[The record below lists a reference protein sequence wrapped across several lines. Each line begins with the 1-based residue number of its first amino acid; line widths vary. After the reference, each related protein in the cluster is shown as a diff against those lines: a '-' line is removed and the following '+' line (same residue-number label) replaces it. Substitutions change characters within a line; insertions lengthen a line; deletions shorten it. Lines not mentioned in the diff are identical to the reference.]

1 MSEKMMFES
10 KGLNKVTKLIICIV
24 CITIGIIAALFLFVR
39 SLKKTYLTG
48 RYDYIL
54 MDSART
60 KLLIIGLVLLA
71 IVILLINILIALNK
85 SEIKIYEQHIEFKTI
100 MHFSEILGMSSLTN
114 TVVKFSD
121 IKNVSCTKKN
131 GTTIID
137 VNGKKIMIFCEG
149 CEEIEKIIKE
159 KLLK

>member
-1 MSEKMMFES
+1 MNEKIIFES
-10 KGLNKVTKLIICIV
+10 KGLNKVTKLLICIA

-60 KLLIIGLVLLA
+60 KLLIIGLILLA
-71 IVILLINILIALNK
+71 IVILLINILISLNK

-100 MHFSEILGMSSLTN
+100 IHFSEIFGMSSLTDN
-114 TVVKFSD
+114 VVKFSE
-121 IKNVSCTKKN
+121 IKNVSSMKKY
-131 GTTIID
+131 GTTTID
-137 VNGKKIMIFCEG
+137 VNGKKIIIFCEG
-149 CEEIEKIIKE
+149 CEEIEKI
-159 KLLK
+159 LKDKILK